1 MTPETW
7 AQIVNGLVALA
18 LALLVPLITV
28 GINALLKKAK
38 LDDNAAIQAAVRSGI
53 AFAEEQGASFLKTQ
67 GKKLDP
73 SVKLNAAVER
83 VLVKVPG
90 ITQAEAE
97 GLVHEQL
104 PQVSL
109 GASSFLNA
117 TANAVKQ

>member
-1 MTPETW
+1 
-7 AQIVNGLVALA
+7 
-18 LALLVPLITV
+18 VPLITV

-90 ITQAEAE
+90 ITRDEAAT
-97 GLVHEQL
+97 LVQSEL
-104 PQVSL
+104 PKVGL
-109 GASSFLNA
+109 GAAGFLQS
-117 TANAVKQ
+117 TANAIKQ